1 MAHILLI
8 ETATDV
14 CSVAVARDGVV
25 VSIRETGRSY
35 SHSEVIT
42 LFVEQCLAEA
52 GIAPADLVAVA
63 VTSGPGSYTA
73 LRIGSSTAKGMCYA
87 LDIPL
92 ISVDTLKSMAVA
104 VLATCEV
111 SEGDLIIPLLDARRK
126 EVYRTIYNYG
136 LEQIAAV
143 EPIILE
149 SETFAGLAPL
159 GTIHFCGD
167 GAEKSKS
174 ILAVDNIRYHDIEC
188 SAASMVYDAFAKWQS
203 GDIEDTAYFTPF
215 YFKAPNITVQ
225 KKNILIR

>member
-92 ISVDTLKSMAVA
+92 ISVDTL
-104 VLATCEV
+104 
-111 SEGDLIIPLLDARRK
+111 
-126 EVYRTIYNYG
+126 
-136 LEQIAAV
+136 
-143 EPIILE
+143 
-149 SETFAGLAPL
+149 
-159 GTIHFCGD
+159 
-167 GAEKSKS
+167 
-174 ILAVDNIRYHDIEC
+174 YHDIEC